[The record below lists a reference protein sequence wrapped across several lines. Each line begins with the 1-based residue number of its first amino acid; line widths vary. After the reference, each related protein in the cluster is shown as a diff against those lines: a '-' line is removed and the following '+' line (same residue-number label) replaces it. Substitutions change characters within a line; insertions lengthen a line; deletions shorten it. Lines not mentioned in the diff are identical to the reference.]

1 MSTMSVACRL
11 MPLGQASRLIQ
22 SKGSLFPEDVSPIHR
37 FDL

>member
-1 MSTMSVACRL
+1 MSIVCRL
-11 MPLGQASRLIQ
+11 IPFGQASRLIQ